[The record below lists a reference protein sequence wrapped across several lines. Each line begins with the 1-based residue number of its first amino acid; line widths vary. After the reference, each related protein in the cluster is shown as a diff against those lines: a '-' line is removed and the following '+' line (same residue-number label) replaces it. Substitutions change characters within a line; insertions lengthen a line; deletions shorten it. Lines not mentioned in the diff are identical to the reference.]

1 MTRGRYRPSF
11 VVIRWVIL
19 TLSWG
24 QIQILPLCWQHDWAK
39 VINMATN
46 FSHAHIYI
54 YILMWILKGMALN
67 GLKGIASNGLYST
80 CIDRYMTICR
90 RIFSYDHTT
99 LARPPMTGNKLMWFQ
114 STNKSNVKCQNTLH
128 CLDQYTAPMPR
139 KACAEL
145 RLQNSLPWSGLGRW
159 SSLIIDLRTAQV
171 YCFAIFLHVDT
182 RPISPFL
189 FFFDSTFYLCIII
202 VIFYL
207 MYLIH

>member
-1 MTRGRYRPSF
+1 MTRGRYLPSF

-24 QIQILPLCWQHDWAK
+24 QIQILPLCWQHDFEPRSLTWPP
-39 VINMATN
+39 IFPM
-46 FSHAHIYI
+46 HIYI

-80 CIDRYMTICR
+80 CIDRYMNICR
-90 RIFSYDHTT
+90 HIFSYDHTT

-145 RLQNSLPWSGLGRW
+145 RLQNSQGR
-159 SSLIIDLRTAQV
+159 QV
-171 YCFAIFLHVDT
+171 V
-182 RPISPFL
+182 
-189 FFFDSTFYLCIII
+189 
-202 VIFYL
+202 
-207 MYLIH
+207 